1 MRFQELIL
9 KENPFGVPDSNVQIT
24 FNLVK
29 SFVESAKTCL
39 FVDPIKFC
47 ITFATQTN
55 ENSFSKYE
63 LVALYDKRC
72 GQLIYLR

>member
-47 ITFATQTN
+47 ITFATQMRTLSANMNWWHFTTN
-55 ENSFSKYE
+55 VVDS
-63 LVALYDKRC
+63 
-72 GQLIYLR
+72 